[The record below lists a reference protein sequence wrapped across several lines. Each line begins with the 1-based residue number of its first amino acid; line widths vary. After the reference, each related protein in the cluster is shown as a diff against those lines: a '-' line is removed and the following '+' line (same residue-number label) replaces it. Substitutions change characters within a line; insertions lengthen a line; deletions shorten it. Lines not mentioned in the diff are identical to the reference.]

1 MCLSLCL
8 SLSVSVSVSVSLSV
22 CLSVCKSISCKKMSA
37 KEWEQSI
44 LETHM
49 LCITQKL
56 WCLYFTVLSWYR
68 VSLSFSSYFLR
79 GTFNVLVPASIWRW
93 PAQQYSST
101 FAFKCCRLS
110 YLPIRAISI
119 LPDVAI
125 KWVANANY
133 PMQVSSLFSKIC
145 WVRQRLTVLYTARAF
160 AAAILNWEWGKLG
173 LLKYFI
179 TR

>member
-1 MCLSLCL
+1 MW
-8 SLSVSVSVSVSLSV
+8 
-22 CLSVCKSISCKKMSA
+22 A

-56 WCLYFTVLSWYR
+56 CCLYFTVLSWYK

-119 LPDVAI
+119 LADVAI
-125 KWVANANY
+125 KSVANANY
-133 PMQVSSLFSKIC
+133 PMQVCLIIFQNLLGSTKTGFFVCRKGIC
-145 WVRQRLTVLYTARAF
+145 SCHL
-160 AAAILNWEWGKLG
+160 KLG
-173 LLKYFI
+173 MRQTWVAKIFHHQI
-179 TR
+179 AICETEA